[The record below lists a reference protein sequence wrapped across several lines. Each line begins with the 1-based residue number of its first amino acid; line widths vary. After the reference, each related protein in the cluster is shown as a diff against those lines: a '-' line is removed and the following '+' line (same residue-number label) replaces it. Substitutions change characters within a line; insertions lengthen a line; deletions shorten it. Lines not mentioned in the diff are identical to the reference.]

1 MTLVLLVAVELAGS
15 VFQLLMVA
23 YPHNY
28 FWPKLGP
35 EVENNMFKI
44 PILFIYVLIYSF
56 YPFHGGGGGGG
67 GVCVCVCVWGGGG
80 GGGGGGRDP

>member
-1 MTLVLLVAVELAGS
+1 MMTLVLLVAVELAGS

-67 GVCVCVCVWGGGG
+67 GGGLSILILFI
-80 GGGGGGRDP
+80 DICYYL